1 MAQLLI
7 NVVHQTGAV
16 EGAGA
21 APAGD
26 IPAAQ
31 QALGHSRR
39 GGPQLAGALKISAH
53 QGDVLGG
60 YIAGLHLIPAV
71 AQIGHDVH
79 HHARLQRPHLFA
91 VGAGLGPDVE
101 HIGGNQ
107 PPLLLGLLGQGGGRR
122 LDNRAV
128 GQGDL
133 QPLAG
138 HVPLRVTVCNLIPA
152 VPCVLLYGDLGAL
165 GSHGQGFGAGAGL
178 TAQTQVV
185 GGDGGGADRGKR
197 HAGACGK
204 NKPGGGQG
212 PDQLH
217 FEIHWNLPPQYFLW
231 YRPVTC
237 PPARA

>member
-1 MAQLLI
+1 MGGGQRAAGAVEAAVEEEDQIAGLHGVGGHEVTALIILAGGAPGDGMAQLLI

-26 IPAAQ
+26 VPAAQ
-31 QALGHSRR
+31 QALGHGRR

-71 AQIGHDVH
+71 AQIGHNVH

-107 PPLLLGLLGQGGGRR
+107 PPLLLGRSFSPPGPGFSGRGR
-122 LDNRAV
+122 
-128 GQGDL
+128 
-133 QPLAG
+133 
-138 HVPLRVTVCNLIPA
+138 
-152 VPCVLLYGDLGAL
+152 
-165 GSHGQGFGAGAGL
+165 
-178 TAQTQVV
+178 
-185 GGDGGGADRGKR
+185 
-197 HAGACGK
+197 
-204 NKPGGGQG
+204 
-212 PDQLH
+212 
-217 FEIHWNLPPQYFLW
+217 
-231 YRPVTC
+231 
-237 PPARA
+237 